1 MADDLE
7 SEVGNATEITDEF
20 FSKELNAT
28 VDVENDEVISQFS
41 ENIDAHS
48 IQEDKKTQDSSENE
62 EVSESEY
69 LEIY

>member
-28 VDVENDEVISQFS
+28 VEVENDEVISQVS

-62 EVSESEY
+62 EVSQ
-69 LEIY
+69 

>member
-28 VDVENDEVISQFS
+28 VEVENDEVISQVS

>member
-28 VDVENDEVISQFS
+28 VEVENDEVISQVS

-62 EVSESEY
+62 EVSET
-69 LEIY
+69 

>member
-7 SEVGNATEITDEF
+7 LEVGNATEITDEF

-28 VDVENDEVISQFS
+28 VEVENDEVISQVS

-62 EVSESEY
+62 EVSET
-69 LEIY
+69 